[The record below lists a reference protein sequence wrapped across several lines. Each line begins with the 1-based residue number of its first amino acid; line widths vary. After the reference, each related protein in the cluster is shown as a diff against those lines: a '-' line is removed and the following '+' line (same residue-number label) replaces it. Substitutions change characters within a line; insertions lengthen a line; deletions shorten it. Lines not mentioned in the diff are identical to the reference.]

1 MMYKRQVVLVCERH
15 LWGESLEHILAH
27 ASDVELIGCW
37 DFDEP
42 VVSRLK
48 MHTPDILVI
57 ASDELPSEHTTCL
70 TAEVMEAL
78 PELTILHAT
87 PSRNVLRIYTSHTLP
102 ARQSELMN
110 VIRNLAIQSSALGAT
125 GETSKEQEK

>member
-1 MMYKRQVVLVCERH
+1 MDKRQVVLVCERH
-15 LWGESLEHILAH
+15 LWGESLEYLLAN

-48 MHTPDILVI
+48 AQTPDILVV
-57 ASDELPSEHTTCL
+57 ASDEFPSEHTTCL
-70 TAEVMEAL
+70 TAEVMDAL

-87 PSRNVLRIYTSHTLP
+87 PSQNVLRIYTSHTLP

-110 VIRNLAIQSSALGAT
+110 VIRNLPVQN
-125 GETSKEQEK
+125 SKEEKK